1 MTRVLTEEHQKSFVL
16 RRGRITSNQK
26 NALDTLWDRYVL
38 KEGENVDSFLSDK
51 HSVLDIGFGA
61 GETTTYLAKN
71 MPNSSI
77 LGAEVY
83 LSGIGSTL
91 SRSNEEKLTNIKIL
105 NSDIVP
111 FLEEKISDCSF
122 DLVLMF
128 YPDPWPKRKHHK
140 RRLFQE
146 GFINLIQRKLRKDG
160 IFYFKTD
167 WNHYYEEA
175 KKLPFEKKKWKV
187 LDEGQLDILLQELPE
202 TSFEKKA
209 LKAKRDLNK
218 IILQK
223 I

>member
-1 MTRVLTEEHQKSFVL
+1 MLTEEHQKSFVL

-38 KEGENVDSFLSDK
+38 KEGGNVDSFLSDK

-160 IFYFKTD
+160 LFYFKTD

>member
-1 MTRVLTEEHQKSFVL
+1 MEERQKSFVL

-38 KEGENVDSFLSDK
+38 KEGEYVDSFLSDK

-160 IFYFKTD
+160 LFYFKTD

>member
-1 MTRVLTEEHQKSFVL
+1 MLTEEHQKSFVL

-38 KEGENVDSFLSDK
+38 KEGEYIDSFLSDK

-146 GFINLIQRKLRKDG
+146 GFINLIQKKLRKDG

-223 I
+223 V

>member
-1 MTRVLTEEHQKSFVL
+1 MLTEEHQKSFVL

-38 KEGENVDSFLSDK
+38 KEGEYVDSFLSDK

-175 KKLPFEKKKWKV
+175 KKIPFEKKKWKV

>member
-1 MTRVLTEEHQKSFVL
+1 MLTEERQKSFVL

-38 KEGENVDSFLSDK
+38 KEGEYVDSFLSDK

-160 IFYFKTD
+160 LFYFKTD

-223 I
+223 V

>member
-1 MTRVLTEEHQKSFVL
+1 MLTEEYQKSFVL

-38 KEGENVDSFLSDK
+38 KEGEYVDSFLSDK

-175 KKLPFEKKKWKV
+175 KKIPFEKKKWKV

>member
-1 MTRVLTEEHQKSFVL
+1 MLTEERQKSFVL

-38 KEGENVDSFLSDK
+38 KEGEYVDSFLSDK

-105 NSDIVP
+105 YSDIVP

>member
-1 MTRVLTEEHQKSFVL
+1 VLTEEHQKSFVL

-140 RRLFQE
+140 RRLFKE

>member
-1 MTRVLTEEHQKSFVL
+1 MLTEERQKSFVL

-38 KEGENVDSFLSDK
+38 KEGEYVDSFLSDK

-111 FLEEKISDCSF
+111 FLEEKISNCSF

>member
-1 MTRVLTEEHQKSFVL
+1 MLTEERQKSFVL

-26 NALDTLWDRYVL
+26 NALETLWDRYVL
-38 KEGENVDSFLSDK
+38 KEGEYVDSFLSDK

-71 MPNSSI
+71 MPKSSI

-105 NSDIVP
+105 YSDIVP

>member
-1 MTRVLTEEHQKSFVL
+1 MLTEERQKSFVL

-26 NALDTLWDRYVL
+26 NAIDTLWDRYVL

>member
-1 MTRVLTEEHQKSFVL
+1 MLTEERQKSFVL

-26 NALDTLWDRYVL
+26 NALETLWDRYVL
-38 KEGENVDSFLSDK
+38 KEGEYIDSFLSDK

-223 I
+223 V

>member
-1 MTRVLTEEHQKSFVL
+1 MFTESRLKSFVL
-16 RRGRITSNQK
+16 RKGRITLNQK
-26 NALDTLWDRYVL
+26 HAIETFWDQYVL
-38 KEGENVDSFLSDK
+38 NEKDDIDEFLENK

-91 SRSNEEKLTNIKIL
+91 SKSNEEKLNNIKIL
-105 NSDIVP
+105 NDDVVP
-111 FLEEKISDCSF
+111 FLEEKVADDSF
-122 DLVLMF
+122 DIVLMF

-146 GFINLIQRKLRKDG
+146 EFVNLVYKKLKKG
-160 IFYFKTD
+160 GLFYFKTD
-167 WNHYYEEA
+167 WSHYYEEA
-175 KKLPFEKKKWKV
+175 NKLLFNSQHWRV
-187 LDEGQLDILLQELPE
+187 LTDIQLDDVLIDLPQ
-202 TSFEKKA
+202 TSFERKA
-209 LKAKRDLNK
+209 LQAERKLNK

>member
-1 MTRVLTEEHQKSFVL
+1 MLTEERQKSFVL

-38 KEGENVDSFLSDK
+38 KEGEYVDSFLSDT

-111 FLEEKISDCSF
+111 FLEEKIPDCSF

>member
-1 MTRVLTEEHQKSFVL
+1 VLTEEHQKSFVL

-38 KEGENVDSFLSDK
+38 KEGEYVDSFLSDK

-175 KKLPFEKKKWKV
+175 KKIPFEKKKWKV

>member
-1 MTRVLTEEHQKSFVL
+1 MLTEERQKSFVL

-38 KEGENVDSFLSDK
+38 KEGEYVDSFLSDK

>member
-1 MTRVLTEEHQKSFVL
+1 MLTEERQKSFVL

-71 MPNSSI
+71 MPNSSV

-223 I
+223 V

>member
-1 MTRVLTEEHQKSFVL
+1 MLTEERQKSFVL

-26 NALDTLWDRYVL
+26 NALDTLWDKYVL
-38 KEGENVDSFLSDK
+38 KEGEYVDSFLSDK

-61 GETTTYLAKN
+61 GETTTYLARN

-160 IFYFKTD
+160 LFYFKTD

-175 KKLPFEKKKWKV
+175 KKLPFKKKKWKV

>member
-1 MTRVLTEEHQKSFVL
+1 MLTEEHQKSFVL

-202 TSFEKKA
+202 TSFEKKS
-209 LKAKRDLNK
+209 LKSKERFK
-218 IILQK
+218 
-223 I
+223 

>member
-1 MTRVLTEEHQKSFVL
+1 MLTEERQKSFVL

>member
-1 MTRVLTEEHQKSFVL
+1 MLTEEHQKSFVL

-38 KEGENVDSFLSDK
+38 KEGEYVDSFLSNK

-160 IFYFKTD
+160 LFYFKTD

>member
-1 MTRVLTEEHQKSFVL
+1 VLTEERQKSFVL

-38 KEGENVDSFLSDK
+38 KEGEYVDSFLSDK

>member
-1 MTRVLTEEHQKSFVL
+1 MEERQKSFVL

-38 KEGENVDSFLSDK
+38 KEGEYVDSFLSDK

>member
-1 MTRVLTEEHQKSFVL
+1 MLTEEHQKSFVL

-38 KEGENVDSFLSDK
+38 KEGEYVDSFLSDK

-160 IFYFKTD
+160 LFYFKTD

>member
-1 MTRVLTEEHQKSFVL
+1 MLTEEHQKSFVL

-38 KEGENVDSFLSDK
+38 KEGEYVDSFLSDK

-77 LGAEVY
+77 LGAELY

-175 KKLPFEKKKWKV
+175 KKIPFEKKKWKV

-218 IILQK
+218 IILKK

>member
-1 MTRVLTEEHQKSFVL
+1 MLTEEHQKSFVL

-38 KEGENVDSFLSDK
+38 KEGEYVDSFLSDK

-223 I
+223 V

>member
-1 MTRVLTEEHQKSFVL
+1 MLTEERQKSFVL

-38 KEGENVDSFLSDK
+38 KEDEYVDSFLSDK

-140 RRLFQE
+140 RRLFKE

>member
-1 MTRVLTEEHQKSFVL
+1 MLTEEHQKSFVL

-38 KEGENVDSFLSDK
+38 KEGEYIDSFLSDK

-175 KKLPFEKKKWKV
+175 KKIPFEKKKWKV

>member
-1 MTRVLTEEHQKSFVL
+1 MLTEEHQKSFVL

-38 KEGENVDSFLSDK
+38 KEGEYIDSFLSDK

-223 I
+223 V

>member
-1 MTRVLTEEHQKSFVL
+1 MLTEEHQKSFVL

-38 KEGENVDSFLSDK
+38 KEGEYVDSFLSDK

-209 LKAKRDLNK
+209 LQAKRDLNK

>member
-1 MTRVLTEEHQKSFVL
+1 MEERQKSFVL

-26 NALDTLWDRYVL
+26 NALDTLWDKYVL
-38 KEGENVDSFLSDK
+38 KEGEYVDSFLSDK

-160 IFYFKTD
+160 LFYFKTD

-202 TSFEKKA
+202 TSFEKKS

>member
-1 MTRVLTEEHQKSFVL
+1 MLTEEHQKSFVL

-38 KEGENVDSFLSDK
+38 KEGEYIDSFLSDK

-175 KKLPFEKKKWKV
+175 IKLPFEKKKWKV

-223 I
+223 V

>member
-1 MTRVLTEEHQKSFVL
+1 MLTEERQKSFVL

-38 KEGENVDSFLSDK
+38 KEGEYVDSFLSDK

-175 KKLPFEKKKWKV
+175 KKIPFEKKKWKV

>member
-1 MTRVLTEEHQKSFVL
+1 MLTEEHQKSFVL

-38 KEGENVDSFLSDK
+38 KEGEYVDSFLSDK

-140 RRLFQE
+140 RRLFEVKKTVFFTSKQI
-146 GFINLIQRKLRKDG
+146 GITITRKPKKFLLKRKNG
-160 IFYFKTD
+160 KF
-167 WNHYYEEA
+167 
-175 KKLPFEKKKWKV
+175 
-187 LDEGQLDILLQELPE
+187 
-202 TSFEKKA
+202 
-209 LKAKRDLNK
+209 
-218 IILQK
+218 
-223 I
+223 

>member
-1 MTRVLTEEHQKSFVL
+1 MLTEEHQKSFVL

-38 KEGENVDSFLSDK
+38 KEGEYVDSFISDK

>member
-1 MTRVLTEEHQKSFVL
+1 MLTEEYQKSFVL

>member
-1 MTRVLTEEHQKSFVL
+1 MLTEEHQKSFVL

-38 KEGENVDSFLSDK
+38 KEGEYVDSFLSDK

-140 RRLFQE
+140 RRLFKE

-187 LDEGQLDILLQELPE
+187 LDQGQLDILLQELPE

>member
-1 MTRVLTEEHQKSFVL
+1 MLTEEHQKSFVL

-38 KEGENVDSFLSDK
+38 KEGEYVDSFLSDK

-175 KKLPFEKKKWKV
+175 KKIPFEKKKWKV
-187 LDEGQLDILLQELPE
+187 LDEGQLDIILHELPE